1 MANSRVGSFG
11 LQVGP
16 KTGHIKQIESELGQ
30 LDNLVLGRIR
40 WAHIFYIKKTTNKC
54 QIFREN
60 ESNQIVRLFVTN
72 LLLWEKHKQTKKHKD
87 FHILAIQMVLTFE
100 HN

>member
-1 MANSRVGSFG
+1 MVGLPHSGCGSGQKQAILNG
-11 LQVGP
+11 LKAGWVNWV
-16 KTGHIKQIESELGQ
+16 TW
-30 LDNLVLGRIR
+30 VWGRIR
-40 WAHIFYIKKTTNKC
+40 LAHIFHIKKTTNKC

-87 FHILAIQMVLTFE
+87 FHILAIQIVLTFE